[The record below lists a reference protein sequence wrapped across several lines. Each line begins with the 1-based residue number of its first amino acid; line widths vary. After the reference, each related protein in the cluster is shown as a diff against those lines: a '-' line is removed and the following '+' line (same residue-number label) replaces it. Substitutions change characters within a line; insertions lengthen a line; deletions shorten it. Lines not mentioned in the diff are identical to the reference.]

1 MITKKLAAQCL
12 IKAANILE
20 ESSFNSSNNEA
31 DVSDVVSLLKGSKHT
46 FDNMIVY
53 NIGDKFVKD
62 FINNKTDKGLIAYV
76 HIDKNN
82 LSKMNKFNKL
92 ANDFITDINNKI
104 SNDFNLISDI
114 DDDGLYIYII

>member
-1 MITKKLAAQCL
+1 MMTKKLAAQCL

-31 DVSDVVSLLKGSKHT
+31 DVSDVVSLLKGRKHT
-46 FDNMIVY
+46 FDNMMVY

-104 SNDFNLISDI
+104 SNNFNLISDI
-114 DDDGLYIYII
+114 NNDGLYMYII

>member
-1 MITKKLAAQCL
+1 MMTKKLAAQCL

-31 DVSDVVSLLKGSKHT
+31 DVSDVVSLLKGNKHT

-62 FINNKTDKGLIAYV
+62 FINSKTDKGLIAYV

-104 SNDFNLISDI
+104 SNNFNLISDI

>member
-1 MITKKLAAQCL
+1 MMTKKLAAQCL

-76 HIDKNN
+76 HIDENN

-114 DDDGLYIYII
+114 NNDGLYIYII